1 MQNLMLGWQQAGG
14 LTAALTT
21 AHAGAKRLRPW
32 ASIAPFLREAA
43 VVAGLYCLWQL
54 AGTLSV
60 LGTEGAF
67 SRARWIIRVQRAWQ
81 LPSELSAQRLIL
93 GHPLLEQG
101 SNWYYA
107 GMHFTGLGVLLVWL
121 FLRHRDRYRDVRN
134 AVVVF
139 SAVSLLVQLIPV
151 APPRMCP
158 ELGFIDTAQRD
169 GQSVYSFSAIRVDQL
184 GAMPSVH
191 VGWALLVAWAAV
203 TISGS
208 RWRWWV
214 LAHPLLT
221 VFVVVATANH
231 FWLDGIV
238 AAIIVG
244 AASVVVRLRVRPDH
258 RDADRAGIR
267 HRGEGGRDLVQ
278 PDHASH

>member
-14 LTAALTT
+14 VTAALTT
-21 AHAGAKRLRPW
+21 AQAGAKRLRPW

-67 SRARWIIRVQRAWQ
+67 SRAHWIIRVQRAWH

-107 GMHFTGLGVLLVWL
+107 GMHFTGLGILLVWL
-121 FLRHRDRYRDVRN
+121 FLRHRDRYPEMRN

-151 APPRMCP
+151 APPRMFP
-158 ELGFIDTAQRD
+158 ELGFVDTAQRY

-221 VFVVVATANH
+221 VSVVVATANH

-238 AAIIVG
+238 AAIIV
-244 AASVVVRLRVRPDH
+244 AAAIVVVRLRVRPDH
-258 RDADRAGIR
+258 RDADRAGTG

-278 PDHASH
+278 ADHARH